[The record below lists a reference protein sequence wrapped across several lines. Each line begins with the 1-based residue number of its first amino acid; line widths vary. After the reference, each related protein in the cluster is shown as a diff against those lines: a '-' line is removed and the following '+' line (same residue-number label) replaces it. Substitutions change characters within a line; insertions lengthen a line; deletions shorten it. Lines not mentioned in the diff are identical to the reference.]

1 MKKPAWIK
9 KSVNSEAF
17 QTMQDLMVKLNV
29 NTVCFDASCPNIGTC
44 FHERIATFLILGN
57 ECTRN
62 CRFCG
67 IKSGKPE
74 AINEN
79 EPKAVLK
86 AIRELELN
94 YAVITSVTRDDLEDQ
109 GLFQFV
115 NILKLLRNKLP
126 DLKIELLI
134 PDFYASEPLITS
146 LLKEKPDVL
155 AHNLETIKPLYPEV
169 RPKSSYDVSLNV
181 LYLIKKIN
189 PCQILKTGFMVG
201 LGESMGEIQRLI
213 SDISETQCDILTVGQ
228 YLQPSSHQLEVKKY
242 YTENEFQKIKQMAQN
257 QGIKKVVAGP
267 FIRSSYNGF
276 KIYKSMINFNHK

>member
-1 MKKPAWIK
+1 MSKPDWIK

-17 QTMQDLMVKLNV
+17 QAMQDLMVKFNV
-29 NTVCFDASCPNIGTC
+29 NTVCFNASCPNIGTC

-57 ECTRN
+57 KCTRN

-67 IKSGKPE
+67 IKSGKPGPV
-74 AINEN
+74 NEN
-79 EPKAVLK
+79 EPKAILK

-109 GLFQFV
+109 GLSQFI
-115 NILKLLRNKLP
+115 NILELLRNQLP

-134 PDFYASEPLITS
+134 PDFNASEPLITS
-146 LLKEKPDVL
+146 ILKKKPEVL

-181 LYLIKKIN
+181 LHLIKKNN
-189 PCQILKTGFMVG
+189 PSQIMKTGFMVG
-201 LGESMGEIQRLI
+201 LGESIEEVQRLI
-213 SDISETQCDILTVGQ
+213 SDISETKCDILTIGQ
-228 YLQPSSHQLEVKKY
+228 YLQPSSNQLDVKKY
-242 YTENEFQKIKQMAQN
+242 YSDKDFQKIKQMAEN
-257 QGIKKVVAGP
+257 EGIKKVIAGP
-267 FIRSSYNGF
+267 FIRSSYNGS